1 MSDQIE
7 SKKNDISAESS
18 AEKST
23 AGDGVGAK
31 RLKKGRGYSALV
43 AASMG
48 RSATGAVRAN
58 ALGDISGA
66 SDGTANTGI
75 IVSYGDENLE

>member
-1 MSDQIE
+1 MSDKIE
-7 SKKNDISAESS
+7 STENAIPAEPS

-23 AGDGVGAK
+23 AGEAVDAK
-31 RLKKGRGYSALV
+31 HLKKGKGYSAFV

-58 ALGDISGA
+58 ASADVSGA

-75 IVSYGDENLE
+75 IVTYGDENLE

>member
-1 MSDQIE
+1 MSDKIE
-7 SKKNDISAESS
+7 SKENALPAEPST
-18 AEKST
+18 AKST
-23 AGDGVGAK
+23 EGKAGEPKQVK
-31 RLKKGRGYSALV
+31 RGRGYSALV

-58 ALGDISGA
+58 AVGDISGA

-75 IVSYGDENLE
+75 IVTYGEENPE